1 MGQIQYARGKH
12 RIIHHAV
19 VSARVQDMMA
29 PIRSNNSWPTA
40 NQTHPANQTH
50 KTNARPRWD
59 VIGKC
64 LPSELRGDD
73 LDAHI
78 FRLVVPQQP
87 FRALER
93 PPLRKSAQTIARR
106 TQRNDRYYSP
116 IDAGVVSMRLR
127 GDRLR
132 SPWFLTSRQSRIR
145 QILRSRWRGWAR
157 GHAPQTFSRHFR
169 EVRFNTSVTYG
180 IFLKC
185 HFRQILRFTF
195 CRPSRKPHTDRML

>member
-1 MGQIQYARGKH
+1 
-12 RIIHHAV
+12 
-19 VSARVQDMMA
+19 MMA

-50 KTNARPRWD
+50 KMNARPRWD

-116 IDAGVVSMRLR
+116 IPIDAGVVSMRLR

-132 SPWFLTSRQSRIR
+132 SPWFLTSRISTV
-145 QILRSRWRGWAR
+145 SNS
-157 GHAPQTFSRHFR
+157 T
-169 EVRFNTSVTYG
+169 NTEE
-180 IFLKC
+180 
-185 HFRQILRFTF
+185 
-195 CRPSRKPHTDRML
+195 